1 MLPASLNRT
10 IVASTK
16 TNAII
21 LAEPEKKKN
30 NKIFKKNA
38 FFRILNGNQ

>member
-21 LAEPEKKKN
+21 LAEPEKKK
-30 NKIFKKNA
+30 KIIKYSKKML
-38 FFRILNGNQ
+38 FSVF